1 MRTRQTI
8 SKPVTFEGIGI
19 HSGVES
25 KVTLNP
31 SSAGG
36 IVFIKNEAEIPAD
49 YRFADASL
57 RSISLIK
64 ENQRIM
70 VVEHLLAALWIC
82 QISDLVIDLQG
93 EEIPA
98 LDGSSMPFVEKILK
112 TGCEDL
118 GKVWER
124 ESVLHPV
131 RVTRDESE
139 MIYFPDSSESLT
151 ATVILRYQE
160 PGIDDEVETLDL
172 YSPDLSTELAPARTF
187 AFYSWI
193 EQLKQRQL
201 IQGGSLNNAVV
212 FDEQGKLLNE
222 QGFRMGRECSRH
234 KLLDFIGDMM
244 LYPRRLTGRIISYK
258 PGHAL
263 DLKFLRILA
272 KETGNE

>member
-8 SKPVTFEGIGI
+8 SEPICFEGIGI
-19 HSGVES
+19 HSG
-25 KVTLNP
+25 KPAKITLTP
-31 SSAGG
+31 RCSGG
-36 IVFIKNEAEIPAD
+36 IRFIKDNVEIPAD

-64 ENQRIM
+64 DNLHIM

-82 QISDLVIDLQG
+82 QISDLLIDVQG

-98 LDGSSMPFVEKILK
+98 LDGSAMPFVEKIHQTTRK
-112 TGCEDL
+112 EL

-124 ESVLHPV
+124 ESVMHPI

-139 MIYFPDSSESLT
+139 IIYFPDSSESLI
-151 ATVILRYQE
+151 ATVILSYPE
-160 PGIDDEVETLDL
+160 PGIDDEVETLNL

-187 AFYSWI
+187 AFCSWI

-234 KLLDFIGDMM
+234 KLLDLIGDMM